1 MKPRPEFSHPVHEV
15 IRKRWSPRLFSDRPV
30 SEEQVLTLF
39 EAASWAAS
47 AMNEQPWRF
56 IWSLKDGSEKY
67 KKLFSC
73 LYEGNQI
80 WASSAPLLILT
91 LAKTTFSFN
100 GKPNPWSSHDLGLA
114 VGNLTTQASLMDLF
128 VHNMGGFDRQKARE
142 IFSLTE
148 DLEPITMIAVGWAED
163 PENLSEQERQREYL
177 MQKRRS
183 LQDIFL

>member
-1 MKPRPEFSHPVHEV
+1 
-15 IRKRWSPRLFSDRPV
+15 
-30 SEEQVLTLF
+30 
-39 EAASWAAS
+39 
-47 AMNEQPWRF
+47 
-56 IWSLKDGSEKY
+56 
-67 KKLFSC
+67 
-73 LYEGNQI
+73 
-80 WASSAPLLILT
+80 
-91 LAKTTFSFN
+91 
-100 GKPNPWSSHDLGLA
+100 
-114 VGNLTTQASLMDLF
+114 MDLF